1 MRLTLAMQD
10 AIEDALGSARQLRAT
25 RDHEAAWAELMRAHL
40 ISQPNLPR
48 HLTVHCAMLS
58 QALHERDAKEATG
71 QLLRLVLA
79 PLGHILGRTPWGN
92 PGRATV
98 SKFAKA
104 PLPADVARLYA
115 EAGIKVT

>member
-1 MRLTLAMQD
+1 MKLPEAMERAVTSELTTARMTD
-10 AIEDALGSARQLRAT
+10 DSEIAWRALV
-25 RDHEAAWAELMRAHL
+25 RAHV
-40 ISQPNLPR
+40 ISQPDLPR
-48 HLTVHCAMLS
+48 HLAVHTGMLS
-58 QALHERDAKEATG
+58 QAIHERDAREVAG
-71 QLLRLVLA
+71 QVLRLVLA
-79 PLGHILGRTPWGN
+79 PLGHVLGRTPWGN

>member
-1 MRLTLAMQD
+1 MKLSEAMERAVTSELTTARMTD
-10 AIEDALGSARQLRAT
+10 DSEIAWRALV
-25 RDHEAAWAELMRAHL
+25 RAHVL
-40 ISQPNLPR
+40 SQPDLTR
-48 HLTVHCAMLS
+48 HIVVHTAMLA
-58 QALHERDAKEATG
+58 QAVHERDSREIAG
-71 QLLRLVLA
+71 QLLRLALA
-79 PLGHILGRTPWGN
+79 PLGHLLGRTPWGN